1 MESPNATQRSLRKDY
16 TSLTLSLHYF
26 PPCFFRLIV
35 VKWSYKSGILKQL
48 KCTLPFLCWF
58 WMACRTVE
66 EFICIFCLVV
76 FHFFLFACLLLNEA
90 LRIKCLKDCRHFT
103 WVVWL
108 FKDTPQYTTSWNAA
122 QPAVRC
128 VRSIL
133 RLRQKKKKKT
143 YNPTMLCKWNKSLV
157 FCWAFIMSPRS
168 NIAQTIVK
176 LFYNLQRHN
185 CLYERD
191 K

>member
-1 MESPNATQRSLRKDY
+1 MHSKQVDETHESPNATQRSLRKVY

-26 PPCFFRLIV
+26 PIFFLLIV
-35 VKWSYKSGILKQL
+35 VKCSYMSGILKQL
-48 KCTLPFLCWF
+48 KCTLPFCGGFEWH
-58 WMACRTVE
+58 VE
-66 EFICIFCLVV
+66 LLRSSFAFFVL
-76 FHFFLFACLLLNEA
+76 FFYFFLFACLLLNEA

-133 RLRQKKKKKT
+133 RLRKKKSII
-143 YNPTMLCKWNKSLV
+143 PLCYVSGIR
-157 FCWAFIMSPRS
+157 AMY
-168 NIAQTIVK
+168 IVG
-176 LFYNLQRHN
+176 
-185 CLYERD
+185 CS
-191 K
+191 